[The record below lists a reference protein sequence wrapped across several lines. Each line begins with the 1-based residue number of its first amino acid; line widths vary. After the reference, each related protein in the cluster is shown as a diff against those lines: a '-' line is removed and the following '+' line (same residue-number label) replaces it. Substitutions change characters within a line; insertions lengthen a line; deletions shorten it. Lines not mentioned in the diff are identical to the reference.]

1 MNIKREMVEKIT
13 IDFTP
18 IEKRKIT
25 EVIDMGEEICFSYNC
40 NTCPFAII
48 NDITGEMTTC
58 TLSHIQSVFHDLMNK
73 SENGN

>member
-1 MNIKREMVEKIT
+1 
-13 IDFTP
+13 
-18 IEKRKIT
+18 
-25 EVIDMGEEICFSYNC
+25 MGEKICFSYNC

>member
-18 IEKRKIT
+18 IEKAKIT
-25 EVIDMGEEICFSYNC
+25 EVIDMGERICFSYSC
-40 NTCPFAII
+40 NTCPFAVI
-48 NDITGEMTTC
+48 NDITGEMTC